1 VSGPHAETGS
11 LPPHPAWCTQAHPT
25 DGDHVSLPLV
35 ISLPYDEQLSAVLV
49 AEHDD
54 LEHVTAELVHSATD
68 WPATRSLDTNAVTW
82 LNLPATHL
90 AQLAGAL
97 SELATLATPTG
108 GTR

>member
-1 VSGPHAETGS
+1 VSGPNAETGS
-11 LPPHPAWCTQAHPT
+11 LPPHPAWCSQAHPT

-35 ISLPYDEQLSAVLV
+35 VALPYDEQLSAVLV
-49 AEHDD
+49 AEQDD
-54 LEHVTAELVHSATD
+54 LEHVSAELVHSAAG

-90 AQLAGAL
+90 GQLAGAL
-97 SELATLATPTG
+97 SELATLATG